1 MASRADETR
10 DRKRGGELAAPR
22 VRVLVW
28 VPCQERC
35 HPSVVQLPHV
45 LGLLGRRSTHGVVM
59 FVVWDTTSERARL
72 SYSNFL
78 SDARTFRSRLKTTF
92 FEQFSQSKHAAV
104 DSLG

>member
-22 VRVLVW
+22 VLVLVW

-45 LGLLGRRSTHGVVM
+45 LGLLERRSTHGVVM
-59 FVVWDTTSERARL
+59 FVVWDTTSARETL
-72 SYSNFL
+72 
-78 SDARTFRSRLKTTF
+78 F
-92 FEQFSQSKHAAV
+92 FEFF
-104 DSLG
+104 